1 MAIKTGDRVIVS
13 LEGGLVTVHGV
24 VKDIEE
30 HAEFT
35 AREMVMRNHAVVSGQ
50 QVTHTSVRGIGKL
63 ELEESEFE
71 GLIPVEKLEKVC

>member
-1 MAIKTGDRVIVS
+1 MTIKTGDKVTVN

-35 AREMVMRNHAVVSGQ
+35 AREVIMKSHAVVSGQ
-50 QVTHTSVRGIGKL
+50 QVTHTNVKGIGKL
-63 ELEESEFE
+63 ELAESEFE